1 MFSKSIFSG
10 FSGDIQQRIL
20 LKVSYVHEEEQRNK
34 TQPHNKNGSNWMQLG
49 IIIFALTSR

>member
-1 MFSKSIFSG
+1 MFSKYIFSG

-20 LKVSYVHEEEQRNK
+20 LKVSYVHEEEQRNT
-34 TQPHNKNGSNWMQLG
+34 TQHNKNGYNWMQLG